1 MAKTSSKYLS
11 HILSLQ
17 GGGGGG
23 ISRSSMKIFATID
36 ESGESF
42 AAPYTCSKKIHQTE
56 SKWTLGTVPQG
67 VKFQSGDVCPLSVL
81 SCCRRLEMAWR
92 ASSTGTLMNKLTTSK
107 LHDHDVRLC
116 RGCLVNLLHK
126 SLQSSLYM

>member
-1 MAKTSSKYLS
+1 MEGPQEVISMRPYVKDIIYVPEPHLEFAG
-11 HILSLQ
+11 

-42 AAPYTCSKKIHQTE
+42 AASYTCSKKIHQTE

-67 VKFQSGDVCPLSVL
+67 GKVP
-81 SCCRRLEMAWR
+81 
-92 ASSTGTLMNKLTTSK
+92 
-107 LHDHDVRLC
+107 
-116 RGCLVNLLHK
+116 
-126 SLQSSLYM
+126 